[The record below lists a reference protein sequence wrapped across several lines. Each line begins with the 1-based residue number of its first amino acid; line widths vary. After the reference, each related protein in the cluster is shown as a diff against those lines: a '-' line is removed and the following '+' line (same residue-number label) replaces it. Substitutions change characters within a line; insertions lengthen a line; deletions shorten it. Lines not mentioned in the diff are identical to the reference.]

1 MKIGKGKKIILIV
14 LFSFLSI
21 LHWSVAENFDFADK
35 TVIPLDPELVKE
47 TLPNGLTYYIK
58 ENKKPEGR
66 IILRLVVNAGSILEK
81 DDQLGLA
88 HFLEHMAFNGTKN
101 FPGNTLVDLL
111 EKEGIRFGPDLNAYT
126 SFDSTVYML
135 DIPALDEND
144 NTREDLLD
152 SALLI
157 LRDWA
162 DGITNSQEEIDK
174 ERGVVI
180 EELRKSLGANERIGE
195 IQRKAIFGKSRYAER
210 NPIGTLEVLENFKR
224 EELVSFYEE
233 WYRPKLM
240 TLVAVGDFNGEA
252 IEKKIAD
259 IFSSLT
265 DRGSGKKRTVYDVK
279 GQRKNRVSI
288 ATDSEA
294 VSAEAKIISFI
305 KRDNE
310 KTVGDYRNNIVSSLY
325 FSMLNKRYNEK
336 RQEKD
341 PSFIQAGAGAG
352 NLVRKAAIFSATSVF
367 DPDKTESALT
377 AFIGEL
383 ARVQQH
389 GFTEGEFSRAKDS
402 HLRYMEQ
409 LLKEADNTRS
419 EILAAEYSR
428 NYLDGEY
435 VPGIEMEYRI
445 TEKLIN
451 DISLENV
458 NALSKKYIKKNGV
471 LILLSAPQSAAS
483 SLPNEKKLV
492 NIYKEALA
500 TKYQPY
506 EDNMIDEELVDNLRM
521 QGTAKLVKEDKQNG
535 IEYYTLS
542 NGANIIIKKTD
553 FRNDQVSFVAISKG
567 GHSVVPDE
575 EWVSAN
581 FAASVVSGGF
591 LGNFNKIDLNKY
603 LEGKIVSVAPYI
615 GETSEG
621 FLGQSSLPDLETMFQ
636 LIYLYFTSIKP
647 DSDSFDSYMSRLGVY
662 LENQDVSPDFVF
674 QRTLMSMLTSDHLRG
689 KPFDKTVIPEIDLDS
704 SYKIFKER
712 FANPGDFTFIFS
724 GSAGADEIV
733 PLAEKYLAF
742 SVSPQSAV
750 GAEETWVDRGIRA
763 PTGKVVKKIFMGK
776 EELAKV
782 VLVFNGNFNWTRE
795 NAVLLTALTHAA
807 DVRLREVL
815 REEEGGT
822 YSISVYPEIDKYPVP
837 EYSITVYFACAPE
850 RAEELKKLALKE
862 LESLAETLPDD
873 ITDKF
878 ANSTIQ
884 SFDKQIKENSFWSSV
899 IMESKFDNSDLS
911 WIDNY
916 KEMVKNVSPE
926 DIKKAATLYF
936 NPDRMVE
943 LIMLPETAK

>member
-21 LHWSVAENFDFADK
+21 LHWGVAENFDFADK
-35 TVIPLDPELVKE
+35 TVIPMDPELIKE

-58 ENKKPEGR
+58 ENKKPEER
-66 IILRLVVNAGSILEK
+66 ILLRLVVDAGSILEK
-81 DDQLGLA
+81 DNQLGLA

-135 DIPALDEND
+135 DIPAADENG

-162 DGITNSQEEIDK
+162 DGITNSQDEIDK

-210 NPIGTLEVLENFKR
+210 DPIGTLEILENFKR

-240 TLVAVGDFNGEA
+240 TIIAVGDFNDEA
-252 IEKKIAD
+252 IEKKITD
-259 IFSSLT
+259 TFSSLA
-265 DRGSGKKRTVYDVK
+265 DRGSGKERTVYDVK
-279 GQRKNRVSI
+279 GSLENRVSI
-288 ATDSEA
+288 ATDSEV
-294 VSAEAKIISFI
+294 VSTEAKIISFI

-310 KTVGDYRNNIVSSLY
+310 KTVGDYRNKIVSSLY
-325 FSMLNKRYNEK
+325 FSMLNKRYEEK

-341 PSFIQAGAGAG
+341 PPFIQAGAGAG
-352 NLVRKAAIFSATSVF
+352 HFVRKAAIFSGTTVF
-367 DPDKTESALT
+367 DPDKTESAFT

-389 GFTEGEFSRAKDS
+389 GFTEDEFKRAKNS

-419 EILAAEYSR
+419 EALAAEYSR

-445 TEKLIN
+445 TEKLIK
-451 DISLENV
+451 DISLENI
-458 NALSKKYIKKNGV
+458 NSLSEEYIKKNEV
-471 LILLSAPQSAAS
+471 LILLSAPQAAAT
-483 SLPNEKKLV
+483 SLPDEKKLID
-492 NIYKEALA
+492 IYEKALSA
-500 TKYQPY
+500 KYQPY
-506 EDNMIDEELVDNLRM
+506 EDNMIDEDLVNNLLPS
-521 QGTAKLVKEDKQNG
+521 GKANLVKEDKQNG

-542 NGANIIIKKTD
+542 NGANLIIKKTD
-553 FRNDQVSFVAISKG
+553 FRNDQVSFFAFSKG

-575 EWVSAN
+575 EWINAN
-581 FAASVVSGGF
+581 VASGVVTRGF
-591 LGNFNKIDLNKY
+591 LGNFSKIDLDKY
-603 LEGKIVSVAPYI
+603 LEGKIVNVSPYI
-615 GETSEG
+615 GEIIEG
-621 FLGQSSLPDLETMFQ
+621 FSGESSLPDLETMFQ

-647 DSDSFDSYMSRLGVY
+647 DSDSFDSYMSRLRVY
-662 LENQDVSPDFVF
+662 LENQDVSPDFAF
-674 QRTLMSMLTSDHLRG
+674 QKALASMLTSDHLRG
-689 KPFDKTVIPEIDLDS
+689 KIFDKTVIPEIDLDT

-712 FANPGDFTFIFS
+712 FANLGDFTFIFS
-724 GSAGADEIV
+724 GSAGADQIV

-742 SVSPQSAV
+742 SASSESAID
-750 GAEETWVDRGIRA
+750 ADETWVDRGIRT
-763 PTGKVVKKIFMGK
+763 PEGKVVKKIFMGK

-782 VLVFNGNFNWTRE
+782 ALVFNGNFNWTRE
-795 NAVLLTALTHAA
+795 NTVLLAALTHAA

-815 REEEGGT
+815 REDEGGT

-837 EYSITVYFACAPE
+837 EYRITVYFACAPE
-850 RAEELKKLALKE
+850 RAEELKQLAVKE
-862 LESLAETLPDD
+862 LESLAETLPND

-884 SFDKQIKENSFWSSV
+884 SFDKQIKENSFWNSV
-899 IMESKFDNSDLS
+899 IMESEFDNSDLS

-926 DIKKAATLYF
+926 DIKKAAALYF
-936 NPDRMVE
+936 NPNRMVE
-943 LIMLPETAK
+943 LIMLPETTE